1 MTMTQSW
8 IFLLGSILC
17 EVTGTSIMKFS
28 QEQWP
33 VTGMLFMFGLIGISY
48 FLLAKAVVRLP
59 IGVAYSLWE
68 GLGLLLI
75 FLVSVF
81 VLGESIGALRLLGLG
96 LIIGGI
102 TLVHQ
107 GTEGGHSGSATRQ
120 EDRLVHRHAETAAV
134 FSKTPAGPQGGAS

>member
-1 MTMTQSW
+1 M
-8 IFLLGSILC
+8 LGSIVF
-17 EVTGTSIMKFS
+17 EVAGTSIIKFS
-28 QEQWP
+28 QGQCP
-33 VTGMLFMFGLIGISY
+33 VAGVLLMFGFIGVSY

-81 VLGESIGALRLLGLG
+81 VLGESISPMRLLSLG

-102 TLVHQ
+102 VLVH
-107 GTEGGHSGSATRQ
+107 
-120 EDRLVHRHAETAAV
+120 
-134 FSKTPAGPQGGAS
+134 